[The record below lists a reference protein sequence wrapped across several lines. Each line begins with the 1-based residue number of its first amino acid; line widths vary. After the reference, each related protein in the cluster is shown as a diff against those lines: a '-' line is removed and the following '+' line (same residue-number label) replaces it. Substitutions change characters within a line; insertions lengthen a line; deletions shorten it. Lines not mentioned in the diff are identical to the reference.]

1 MLAQIRI
8 YVGFSASIFSCDKN
22 SLHLVMKKT
31 WKGWGG
37 GGGED
42 TDEIILFS
50 RVQHYLQNLV
60 VLCTS
65 SESTVCLHL
74 LYSL

>member
-1 MLAQIRI
+1 MEG
-8 YVGFSASIFSCDKN
+8 V
-22 SLHLVMKKT
+22 
-31 WKGWGG
+31 GG
-37 GGGED
+37 GVGGED